1 MTGIPNFESSKN
13 TSIST
18 FIITGED
25 GTTVDLRPAVAGF
38 NYYENILSATITAN
52 AVFGDS
58 GNTKIKKGETQTNL
72 LTGLPVR
79 GGESIEISIEDS
91 KKNKLKF
98 LGDNKLYVNMTDSGV
113 MSTQM
118 AGYKLDFVPKEF
130 LINEQTKLVARYD
143 GKISDSVTKILKFFD
158 TESYDVEETSNDYN
172 YIANDHSPL
181 YVLDWLSSK
190 CIPTNVTPGTG
201 AGFFFFQTSE
211 GYKFK
216 SVDGLLDISGKNIRK
231 YRYSNTPGSVVDN
244 MPGNYT
250 RILDYAINQN
260 TNVQAKMQVGAY
272 NSRIL
277 VFCPYTFKV
286 DTIINSAVSG
296 STSKGPQQA
305 LPTSQ
310 KQVNNVKT
318 AGKKLDAI
326 SSKFLEKPTRLMSVI
341 KDVGTLPKGSSPK
354 EQLKNWK
361 DKPEETNDKIEYH
374 LAQSIMRFNQLFSNK
389 ISITVAGDLSL
400 HAGDL
405 LYCEFS
411 ALSKGDTNA
420 INKETSGYYLISGLC
435 HSIGNTEFF
444 TYLDLVRD
452 SVGKKID

>member
-1 MTGIPNFESSKN
+1 MTGIPDLESSKN
-13 TSIST
+13 TLIST
-18 FIITGED
+18 FAITGSD
-25 GTTVDLRPAVAGF
+25 GTNVDLRPAVAAF

-52 AVFGDS
+52 AVFADAGTS
-58 GNTKIKKGETQTNL
+58 KLKSNETQTNL

-79 GGESIEISIEDS
+79 GGESVQIVMEDN
-91 KKNKLKF
+91 KKNKLK
-98 LGDNKLYVNMTDSGV
+98 LIGDNILHVNAIDSGILNTN
-113 MSTQM
+113 SS
-118 AGYKLDFVPKEF
+118 GYKLDFVTQEF
-130 LINEQTKLVARYD
+130 LINEQTKLEKRYG
-143 GKISDSVTKILKFFD
+143 GKISDSIEKILK
-158 TESYDVEETSNDYN
+158 ELGVKSYDIEETSNVYEF
-172 YIANDHSPL
+172 IANEHSPL
-181 YVLDWLSSK
+181 YLLDWLSSK
-190 CIPTNVTPGTG
+190 SIPTNVTPGTG

-216 SVDGLLDISGKNIRK
+216 SVDGLLDISGKKIRK

-244 MPGNYT
+244 TPGNYT
-250 RILDYAINQN
+250 RILDHSIDQN
-260 TNVQAKMQVGAY
+260 TNVQAKMQVGSY

-286 DTIINSAVSG
+286 DTIINSAIDG
-296 STSKGPQQA
+296 SISKGPQQA

-326 SSKFLEKPTRLMSVI
+326 SSKFLEKPTRFMSVI
-341 KDVGTLPKGSSPK
+341 KDVGTLPKGSTAI

-361 DKPEETNDKIEYH
+361 NKKEETNDKIEYT

-389 ISITVAGDLSL
+389 ISITVAGDFSL

-405 LYCEFS
+405 LYCEFP
-411 ALSKGDTNA
+411 ALAQGDVNSV
-420 INKETSGYYLISGLC
+420 NKETSGYYLISGLC
-435 HSIGNTEFF
+435 HSVGGNEFF

-452 SVGKKID
+452 SVGKKTY